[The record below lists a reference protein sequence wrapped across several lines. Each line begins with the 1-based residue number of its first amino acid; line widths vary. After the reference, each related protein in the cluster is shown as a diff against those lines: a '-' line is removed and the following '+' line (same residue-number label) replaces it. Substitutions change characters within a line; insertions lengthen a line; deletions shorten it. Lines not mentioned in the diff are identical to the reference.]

1 MINNILETLMVDGE
15 LSRFDCG
22 YEYGCDYGYILY
34 HDSEIVTIRDY
45 DQDGIYQ
52 GLRIFRTSQIE
63 SVGWNGNNMVA
74 RTKIIH
80 KVGINADPVDV
91 DITSFDAFLDTVNEK
106 YGYVVVSNDRDE
118 IAWRG
123 PLIAHDSA
131 FIHMINLGSPNRMDR
146 TSCLIRKESVTSLSV
161 DGVYERNLTMLHD
174 GTL

>member
-15 LSRFDCG
+15 LSRFDRG
-22 YEYGCDYGYILY
+22 YKYGCDYGYILY

-63 SVGWNGNNMVA
+63 NVGWNGNNMVA